1 VYVTDLGMCRP
12 VNETEDTKKIYGV
25 LPYVAPEIL
34 RGGKYTPAADIYS
47 LGMIM
52 WEMSSNQ
59 PPFSDRAHDYSLARD
74 ICEGLRPSIIE
85 GTPRGYVAAMLR
97 CWDADSKKR
106 PTTDDLLAVSY
117 KWRFLSD
124 GKAPFTGP
132 RSNKR
137 VKTLTLLKS
146 NLPSGNTQHPQ
157 AFYTS
162 RLLHYPN
169 LPEPK
174 NSDTF
179 TLFNPQTGEIHTM
192 VRKQASKNQ
201 PSVRQSSDNSIK
213 ENLQSF
219 SAINE
224 NEKGKER
231 AQEHRQHRM
240 RDAQRS
246 NLYSYLCLKFSSLK
260 ISNV

>member
-1 VYVTDLGMCRP
+1 
-12 VNETEDTKKIYGV
+12 
-25 LPYVAPEIL
+25 
-34 RGGKYTPAADIYS
+34 
-47 LGMIM
+47 
-52 WEMSSNQ
+52 
-59 PPFSDRAHDYSLARD
+59 
-74 ICEGLRPSIIE
+74 
-85 GTPRGYVAAMLR
+85 MLIQ
-97 CWDADSKKR
+97 KKR

-124 GKAPFTGP
+124 GKAPFIGP

-231 AQEHRQHRM
+231 AQEPRQYRM
-240 RDAQRS
+240 RDAQRTNNALDGRKS
-246 NLYSYLCLKFSSLK
+246 RELQRSFTMDRVDNAVLDK
-260 ISNV
+260 INNRQRLPTIRWSGLIDQIPKAVEVSADTDKKTQ